1 MVPAIGRPVNHF
13 GGRDAYDTSTMAA
26 DLPRIDLSSR
36 ETLTMEIARRLLDY
50 FLSGQVEPGERIP
63 SERRL
68 AEALGVGRSLV
79 REALKSL
86 HLLGLL
92 EVRQGDG
99 TYLKRTDSELLPQ
112 VIEWGLLLGERPAL
126 DLVEA
131 REHLEV
137 VVAGLAAERRD
148 AQALDDLRQLLAT
161 MRESSDDPVQF
172 VEADVGFHL
181 RVAEAAG
188 NVVLSDMLS
197 GVRALLRVWI
207 RRVIEAAGETGPSYR
222 EHLPIFEAIERG
234 DRAAAT
240 AAMAAHMEGASARL
254 KATISQSAWSRR
266 PAREG

>member
-1 MVPAIGRPVNHF
+1 
-13 GGRDAYDTSTMAA
+13 MATG
-26 DLPRIDLSSR
+26 LPRIDLSSR
-36 ETLTMEIARRLLDY
+36 ETVTMEVARRLLDY
-50 FLSGQVEPGERIP
+50 FLSGEFAPGGRIP

-68 AEALGVGRSLV
+68 AESLGVGRSLV

-131 REHLEV
+131 RAHLEV

-148 AQALDDLRQLLAT
+148 TQALDDLRGLLTA
-161 MRESSDDPVQF
+161 MRQSSGNPLQF

-197 GVRALLRVWI
+197 GVQALLRVWI
-207 RRVIEAAGETGPSYR
+207 RRVVEAAGRTGPSYE
-222 EHLPIFEAIERG
+222 EHVPIFEAIERG

-240 AAMAAHMEGASARL
+240 AAMAAHMDGASARL
-254 KATISQSAWSRR
+254 KATISQSAWSKATAERTD
-266 PAREG
+266 G

>member
-1 MVPAIGRPVNHF
+1 M
-13 GGRDAYDTSTMAA
+13 STG
-26 DLPRIDLSSR
+26 LPRIDLSSR

-50 FLSGQVEPGERIP
+50 FLSGEVEPGERIP

-68 AEALGVGRSLV
+68 AESLGVGRSLV

-131 REHLEV
+131 RAHLEV

-148 AQALDDLRQLLAT
+148 QQALEELRGLLET
-161 MRESSDDPVQF
+161 MRTSSDDPVRF

-188 NVVLSDMLS
+188 NVVLNDMLN

-207 RRVIEAAGETGPSYR
+207 RRVIEAAGKTGPSYL

-234 DRAAAT
+234 DREAAV

-254 KATISQSAWSRR
+254 KASISQSAWSK
-266 PAREG
+266 PGASDDA

>member
-1 MVPAIGRPVNHF
+1 
-13 GGRDAYDTSTMAA
+13 MATG
-26 DLPRIDLSSR
+26 LPRIDLSSR

-50 FLSGQVEPGERIP
+50 FLSGEVEPGERIP

-68 AEALGVGRSLV
+68 AESLGVGRSLV

-92 EVRQGDG
+92 DVRQGDG

-112 VIEWGLLLGERPAL
+112 VIEWGLLLGEKPAL

-148 AQALDDLRQLLAT
+148 DQALDDLRGLLAE
-161 MRESSDDPVQF
+161 MQASSGDPVRF

-188 NVVLSDMLS
+188 NVVLSDMLN

-207 RRVIEAAGETGPSYR
+207 RRVIEAAGETGPSYQ

-234 DRAAAT
+234 DGEAAA
-240 AAMAAHMEGASARL
+240 AAMAVHMAGASARL
-254 KATISQSAWSRR
+254 KASISSSAWSK
-266 PAREG
+266 PAPPGA

>member
-1 MVPAIGRPVNHF
+1 MTTG
-13 GGRDAYDTSTMAA
+13 
-26 DLPRIDLSSR
+26 LPRIDLSSR

-50 FLSGQVEPGERIP
+50 FLSGEVEPGKRIP

-68 AEALGVGRSLV
+68 AESLGVGRSLV

-131 REHLEV
+131 RAHLEV

-148 AQALDDLRQLLAT
+148 AQALDDLRGLLET
-161 MRESSDDPVQF
+161 MRRSSDDPVRF

-188 NVVLSDMLS
+188 Q
-197 GVRALLRVWI
+197 
-207 RRVIEAAGETGPSYR
+207 TGPSYAD
-222 EHLPIFEAIERG
+222 HLPIFEAIERG
-234 DRAAAT
+234 DREAAT

-254 KATISQSAWSRR
+254 KASISHSAWSK
-266 PAREG
+266 PAAPDG

>member
-1 MVPAIGRPVNHF
+1 
-13 GGRDAYDTSTMAA
+13 MATG
-26 DLPRIDLSSR
+26 LPRIDLSSR
-36 ETLTMEIARRLLDY
+36 ETLTMEVARRLLDY
-50 FLSGQVEPGERIP
+50 FLSGEVEPGERIP

-68 AEALGVGRSLV
+68 AESLGVGRSLV

-86 HLLGLL
+86 HLLGLV

-131 REHLEV
+131 RAHLEV

-148 AQALDDLRQLLAT
+148 EQVLDDLRGLLEA
-161 MRESSDDPVQF
+161 MRASSGDPVRF

-188 NVVLSDMLS
+188 NVILSDMLN

-207 RRVIEAAGETGPSYR
+207 RRVVEAAGETGPSYR

-234 DRAAAT
+234 DREAAI

-254 KATISQSAWSRR
+254 KASISQSGWSKQ
-266 PAREG
+266 ASADG

>member
-1 MVPAIGRPVNHF
+1 LVDLSTTSVGRA
-13 GGRDAYDTSTMAA
+13 GAYDTTTMTTG
-26 DLPRIDLSSR
+26 LPRIDLSSR

-50 FLSGQVEPGERIP
+50 FLSGEVEPGKRIP

-68 AEALGVGRSLV
+68 AESLGVGRSLV

-131 REHLEV
+131 RAHLEV

-148 AQALDDLRQLLAT
+148 AQALEDLRGLLTT
-161 MRESSDDPVQF
+161 MRESSDDPVDF

-197 GVRALLRVWI
+197 GIRTLLRVWI
-207 RRVIEAAGETGPSYR
+207 RRVIEAAGQTGPSYA

-234 DRAAAT
+234 DREAAT
-240 AAMAAHMEGASARL
+240 AAMAAHMAGASARL
-254 KATISQSAWSRR
+254 KASISQSAWSR
-266 PAREG
+266 PAAPDG

>member
-1 MVPAIGRPVNHF
+1 
-13 GGRDAYDTSTMAA
+13 MATG
-26 DLPRIDLSSR
+26 LTRIDLSSR
-36 ETLTMEIARRLLDY
+36 ETLTMEVARRLLDY
-50 FLSGQVEPGERIP
+50 FLSGEVEPGMRIP

-68 AEALGVGRSLV
+68 AESLGVGRSLV

-86 HLLGLL
+86 HVLGLL

-131 REHLEV
+131 RAHLEV

-148 AQALDDLRQLLAT
+148 ARALEDLRGLLT
-161 MRESSDDPVQF
+161 EMRKSSDNPLRF
-172 VEADVGFHL
+172 VEADIGFHL

-188 NVVLSDMLS
+188 NVILNDMLN

-207 RRVIEAAGETGPSYR
+207 RRVVEAAGRTGPSYKD
-222 EHLPIFEAIERG
+222 HVPIFEAIERG
-234 DRAAAT
+234 DRAGAV
-240 AAMAAHMEGASARL
+240 AAMAAHMESASARL
-254 KATISQSAWSRR
+254 KATIEQSAWSKSTGEL
-266 PAREG
+266 ADG

>member
-1 MVPAIGRPVNHF
+1 
-13 GGRDAYDTSTMAA
+13 MATG
-26 DLPRIDLSSR
+26 LPRIDLSSR
-36 ETLTMEIARRLLDY
+36 ETVTMEVARRLLDY
-50 FLSGQVEPGERIP
+50 FLSGEFAPGGRIP

-68 AEALGVGRSLV
+68 AESLGVGRSLV

-131 REHLEV
+131 RAHLEV

-148 AQALDDLRQLLAT
+148 AQALDDLRGLLAA
-161 MRESSDDPVQF
+161 MRQSSGNPLQF

-197 GVRALLRVWI
+197 GVQALLRVWI
-207 RRVIEAAGETGPSYR
+207 RRVVEAAGRTGPSYE
-222 EHLPIFEAIERG
+222 EHVPIFEAIERG
-234 DRAAAT
+234 DRAAAI

-254 KATISQSAWSRR
+254 KATISQSAWSKATAQRTD
-266 PAREG
+266 G

>member
-1 MVPAIGRPVNHF
+1 MPTG
-13 GGRDAYDTSTMAA
+13 
-26 DLPRIDLSSR
+26 LPRIDLSSR
-36 ETLTMEIARRLLDY
+36 ETLTMEVARRLLDY
-50 FLSGQVEPGERIP
+50 FLSGEVEPGERIP

-68 AEALGVGRSLV
+68 AESLGVGRSLV

-112 VIEWGLLLGERPAL
+112 VIEWGLLLGERPAI

-131 REHLEV
+131 RAHLEV

-148 AQALDDLRQLLAT
+148 DQAIDDLRTLLDT
-161 MRESSDDPVQF
+161 MRTSSDDPVRF

-188 NVVLSDMLS
+188 NVILNDMLN

-207 RRVIEAAGETGPSYR
+207 RRVVEAAGETGPSYQ

-234 DRAAAT
+234 DREAAT

-254 KATISQSAWSRR
+254 KATISNSAWSK
-266 PAREG
+266 PAASDDA

>member
-1 MVPAIGRPVNHF
+1 
-13 GGRDAYDTSTMAA
+13 
-26 DLPRIDLSSR
+26 
-36 ETLTMEIARRLLDY
+36 MEVARRLLDY
-50 FLSGQVEPGERIP
+50 FLSGEVEPGMRIP

-68 AEALGVGRSLV
+68 AESLGVGRSLV

-131 REHLEV
+131 RAHLEV

-148 AQALDDLRQLLAT
+148 ARALDDLRGLLAE
-161 MRESSDDPVQF
+161 MRESTDNPLRF
-172 VEADVGFHL
+172 VEADIGFHL

-188 NVVLSDMLS
+188 NVILNDMLN

-207 RRVIEAAGETGPSYR
+207 RRVVEAAGRTGPSYKD
-222 EHLPIFEAIERG
+222 HVPIFEAIERG
-234 DRAAAT
+234 DRAAAA
-240 AAMAAHMEGASARL
+240 AAMAAHMETASARL
-254 KATISQSAWSRR
+254 KATIEQTAWSK
-266 PAREG
+266 PTGELAEG

>member
-1 MVPAIGRPVNHF
+1 
-13 GGRDAYDTSTMAA
+13 MAA

-148 AQALDDLRQLLAT
+148 AEALDDLRQLLAT

-207 RRVIEAAGETGPSYR
+207 RRVIEAAGETGPSYQ

-254 KATISQSAWSRR
+254 KATISQSAWSRQ
-266 PAREG
+266 PARED

>member
-1 MVPAIGRPVNHF
+1 
-13 GGRDAYDTSTMAA
+13 MATG
-26 DLPRIDLSSR
+26 LPRIDLSSR
-36 ETLTMEIARRLLDY
+36 ETLTMEVARRLLDY
-50 FLSGQVEPGERIP
+50 FLSGEVEPGMRIP

-68 AEALGVGRSLV
+68 AESLGVGRSLV

-86 HLLGLL
+86 HVLGLL

-131 REHLEV
+131 RAHLEV

-148 AQALDDLRQLLAT
+148 ARALEDLRGLLT
-161 MRESSDDPVQF
+161 EMRKSSDNPLRF
-172 VEADVGFHL
+172 VEADIGFHL

-188 NVVLSDMLS
+188 NVILNDMLN

-207 RRVIEAAGETGPSYR
+207 RRVVEAAGRTGPSYKD
-222 EHLPIFEAIERG
+222 HVPIFEAIERG
-234 DRAAAT
+234 DSAAAT
-240 AAMAAHMEGASARL
+240 AAMAAHMAGASARL
-254 KATISQSAWSRR
+254 KATISRSAWSRSAGER
-266 PAREG
+266 ADG

>member
-1 MVPAIGRPVNHF
+1 
-13 GGRDAYDTSTMAA
+13 MATG
-26 DLPRIDLSSR
+26 LPRIDLRSR
-36 ETLTMEIARRLLDY
+36 ETVTMEVARRLLDY
-50 FLSGQVEPGERIP
+50 FLSGEFAPGGRIP

-68 AEALGVGRSLV
+68 AESLGVGRSLV

-112 VIEWGLLLGERPAL
+112 VIERGLLLGERPAL

-131 REHLEV
+131 RAHLEV

-148 AQALDDLRQLLAT
+148 TQALDDLRGLLTA
-161 MRESSDDPVQF
+161 MRESSGNPLRF

-197 GVRALLRVWI
+197 GVQALLRVWI
-207 RRVIEAAGETGPSYR
+207 RRVVEAAGRTGPSYK
-222 EHLPIFEAIERG
+222 EHVPIFEAIERG
-234 DRAAAT
+234 DRAAAA
-240 AAMAAHMEGASARL
+240 AAMAVHMEGASARL
-254 KATISQSAWSRR
+254 KATISQSAWAKAADE
-266 PAREG
+266 PADG

>member
-1 MVPAIGRPVNHF
+1 
-13 GGRDAYDTSTMAA
+13 
-26 DLPRIDLSSR
+26 LSSR
-36 ETLTMEIARRLLDY
+36 ETLTMEVARRLLDY
-50 FLSGQVEPGERIP
+50 FLSGEVEPGMRIP

-68 AEALGVGRSLV
+68 AESLGVGRSLV

-131 REHLEV
+131 RAHLEV

-148 AQALDDLRQLLAT
+148 ARALDDLRGLLT
-161 MRESSDDPVQF
+161 EMRESNDNPLRF

-181 RVAEAAG
+181 RVGEAAG
-188 NVVLSDMLS
+188 NVILSDMLS

-207 RRVIEAAGETGPSYR
+207 RRVVEAAGRTGPSY
-222 EHLPIFEAIERG
+222 EDHLPIFEAIERG
-234 DRAAAT
+234 DRAAAI

-254 KATISQSAWSRR
+254 KATIEQSAWSKPTAE
-266 PAREG
+266 PAEG

>member
-1 MVPAIGRPVNHF
+1 MSRRVAAQRPRNRPR
-13 GGRDAYDTSTMAA
+13 GSMATG
-26 DLPRIDLSSR
+26 LSRIDLSSR
-36 ETLTMEIARRLLDY
+36 ETLTMEVARRLLDY
-50 FLSGQVEPGERIP
+50 FLSGEVEPGMRIP

-68 AEALGVGRSLV
+68 AESLGVGRSLV

-86 HLLGLL
+86 HVLGLL

-131 REHLEV
+131 RAHLEV

-148 AQALDDLRQLLAT
+148 EQALDDLRGLLKT
-161 MRESSDDPVQF
+161 MRESSGDPVRF

-188 NVVLSDMLS
+188 NVVLNDMLN
-197 GVRALLRVWI
+197 GIRA
-207 RRVIEAAGETGPSYR
+207 
-222 EHLPIFEAIERG
+222 
-234 DRAAAT
+234 
-240 AAMAAHMEGASARL
+240 
-254 KATISQSAWSRR
+254 
-266 PAREG
+266 

>member
-1 MVPAIGRPVNHF
+1 
-13 GGRDAYDTSTMAA
+13 
-26 DLPRIDLSSR
+26 
-36 ETLTMEIARRLLDY
+36 MEVARRLLDY
-50 FLSGQVEPGERIP
+50 FLSGEVEPGMRIP

-68 AEALGVGRSLV
+68 AESLGVGRSLV

-131 REHLEV
+131 RAHLEV

-148 AQALDDLRQLLAT
+148 ARALDDLRGLLT
-161 MRESSDDPVQF
+161 EMRESNDNPLRF

-181 RVAEAAG
+181 RVGEAAG
-188 NVVLSDMLS
+188 NVILSDMLS

-207 RRVIEAAGETGPSYR
+207 RRVVEAAGRTGPSY
-222 EHLPIFEAIERG
+222 EDHLPIFEANERG
-234 DRAAAT
+234 DRAAAI

-254 KATISQSAWSRR
+254 KATIEQSAWSKPTGE
-266 PAREG
+266 PAEG

>member
-1 MVPAIGRPVNHF
+1 MAIG
-13 GGRDAYDTSTMAA
+13 
-26 DLPRIDLSSR
+26 LPRIDLSSR
-36 ETLTMEIARRLLDY
+36 ETLTMEVARRLLDY
-50 FLSGQVEPGERIP
+50 FLSGEVEPGMRIP

-68 AEALGVGRSLV
+68 AESLGVGRSLV

-131 REHLEV
+131 RAHLEV

-148 AQALDDLRQLLAT
+148 ARALDDLRGLLT
-161 MRESSDDPVQF
+161 EMRESSDNPLRF

-188 NVVLSDMLS
+188 NVILNDMLS

-207 RRVIEAAGETGPSYR
+207 RRVVEAAGRTGPSY
-222 EHLPIFEAIERG
+222 EDHLPIFEAIERG
-234 DRAAAT
+234 DRAAAI

-254 KATISQSAWSRR
+254 KATIEQSAWSK
-266 PAREG
+266 PTGEPGEG

>member
-1 MVPAIGRPVNHF
+1 
-13 GGRDAYDTSTMAA
+13 MATG
-26 DLPRIDLSSR
+26 LPRIDLSSR
-36 ETLTMEIARRLLDY
+36 ETVTMEVARRLLDY
-50 FLSGQVEPGERIP
+50 FLSGEFAPGGRIP

-68 AEALGVGRSLV
+68 AESLGVGRSLV

-131 REHLEV
+131 RAHLEV

-148 AQALDDLRQLLAT
+148 AQALDDLRGLLAA
-161 MRESSDDPVQF
+161 MRQSSGNPLQF

-197 GVRALLRVWI
+197 GVQALLRVWI
-207 RRVIEAAGETGPSYR
+207 RRVVEAAGRTGPSYE
-222 EHLPIFEAIERG
+222 EHVPIFEAIERG

-240 AAMAAHMEGASARL
+240 AAMAAHMDGASARL
-254 KATISQSAWSRR
+254 KATISQSAWSKATAQRTD
-266 PAREG
+266 G

>member
-1 MVPAIGRPVNHF
+1 
-13 GGRDAYDTSTMAA
+13 MATG
-26 DLPRIDLSSR
+26 LPRIDLRSR
-36 ETLTMEIARRLLDY
+36 ETVTMEVARRLLDY
-50 FLSGQVEPGERIP
+50 FLSGEFQPGGRIP

-68 AEALGVGRSLV
+68 AESLGVGRSLV

-99 TYLKRTDSELLPQ
+99 TFLKRTDSELLPQ

-131 REHLEV
+131 RAHLEV

-148 AQALDDLRQLLAT
+148 TQAVDDLRGLLTA
-161 MRESSDDPVQF
+161 MRESSGNPLQF

-197 GVRALLRVWI
+197 GVQALLRVWI
-207 RRVIEAAGETGPSYR
+207 RRVVEAAGRTGPSYE
-222 EHLPIFEAIERG
+222 EHVPIFEAIERG

-240 AAMAAHMEGASARL
+240 AAMAAHMEGASTRL
-254 KATISQSAWSRR
+254 KATISQSAWSRAT
-266 PAREG
+266 PEPTDG

>member
-1 MVPAIGRPVNHF
+1 LVDLSTTWRGQV
-13 GGRDAYDTSTMAA
+13 GAYDIGTMATG
-26 DLPRIDLSSR
+26 LPRIDLSSR

-50 FLSGQVEPGERIP
+50 FLSGEVEPGERIP

-68 AEALGVGRSLV
+68 AESLGVGRSLV

-86 HLLGLL
+86 HVLGLL

-131 REHLEV
+131 RAHLEV

-148 AQALDDLRQLLAT
+148 AQAVDDLRGLLTA
-161 MRESSDDPVQF
+161 MRESGDDPARF

-188 NVVLSDMLS
+188 NVVLNDMLN

-207 RRVIEAAGETGPSYR
+207 RRVIEAAGETGPSYAD
-222 EHLPIFEAIERG
+222 HLPIFEAIERG
-234 DRAAAT
+234 DKPAAIT
-240 AAMAAHMEGASARL
+240 AMTAHMEGASARL
-254 KATISQSAWSRR
+254 KATISQSAWSK
-266 PAREG
+266 PDSADG

>member
-1 MVPAIGRPVNHF
+1 
-13 GGRDAYDTSTMAA
+13 MASG
-26 DLPRIDLSSR
+26 LPRIDLSSR
-36 ETLTMEIARRLLDY
+36 ETLTMEVARRLLDY
-50 FLSGQVEPGERIP
+50 FLSGEVEPGMRIP

-68 AEALGVGRSLV
+68 AESLGVGRSLV

-86 HLLGLL
+86 HVLGLL

-131 REHLEV
+131 RAHLEV

-148 AQALDDLRQLLAT
+148 ARALDDLRELLTA
-161 MRESSDDPVQF
+161 MRESNDNPLQF

-181 RVAEAAG
+181 RVAEAAD
-188 NVVLSDMLS
+188 NVILNDMLS

-207 RRVIEAAGETGPSYR
+207 RRVVEAAGQTGPSYQD
-222 EHLPIFEAIERG
+222 HLPIFEAIERG
-234 DRAAAT
+234 DRAAAV

-254 KATISQSAWSRR
+254 KATIEQNAWSKPTGE
-266 PAREG
+266 PAEG

>member
-1 MVPAIGRPVNHF
+1 
-13 GGRDAYDTSTMAA
+13 MATG
-26 DLPRIDLSSR
+26 LPKIDLRSR
-36 ETLTMEIARRLLDY
+36 ETVTMEVARRLLDY
-50 FLSGQVEPGERIP
+50 FLSGQFEPGGRIP

-68 AEALGVGRSLV
+68 AESLGVGRSLV

-131 REHLEV
+131 RAHLEV

-148 AQALDDLRQLLAT
+148 PQALDDLRGLLTA
-161 MRESSDDPVQF
+161 MRESSDNPLRF

-197 GVRALLRVWI
+197 GVQALLRVWI
-207 RRVIEAAGETGPSYR
+207 RRVVEAAGRTGPSYE
-222 EHLPIFEAIERG
+222 EHVPIFEAIERG

-240 AAMAAHMEGASARL
+240 EAMAVHMEGASARL
-254 KATISQSAWSRR
+254 RATISQSAWSKATAERTD
-266 PAREG
+266 G